1 MYMAAGADLK
11 DEKVKKAMEVQ
22 FSMVDIDHDGRVTKE
37 EFMDQQVAA
46 LLKRHKERRA
56 EKKRKEG
63 LAAAIAGHAC
73 GIAPPALHE

>member
-63 LAAAIAGHAC
+63 LE
-73 GIAPPALHE
+73 P